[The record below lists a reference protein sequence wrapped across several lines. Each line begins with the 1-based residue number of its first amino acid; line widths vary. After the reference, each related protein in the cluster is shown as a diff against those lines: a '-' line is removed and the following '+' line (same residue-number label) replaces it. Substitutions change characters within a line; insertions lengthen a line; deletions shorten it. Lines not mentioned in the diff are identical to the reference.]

1 MTDMLELNEPN
12 AGILLKFVATRNKFT
27 ERQVIMKSIIPAAGL
42 GTRFL
47 PATKC
52 SPKELLPVLNKP
64 VIQYVVE
71 EAMEPEG
78 VDGVVIVN
86 SHEKPQIEQ
95 YFAED
100 VEFESMLRSRGKED
114 LADAVHEAG
123 ALPVSF
129 VYQDDPKGLG
139 HAVYCAKDQMDG
151 DPFFVL
157 LGDYFVPDRKMC
169 VNMAAVSK
177 AHNNASVIAVAP
189 VPADQVSRYGIIAG
203 ECVESLEGTNAQGEE
218 EGAVWKVTGLVEKPA
233 PEDAPSHLFIVG
245 RYLLSPR
252 IMDLLATQGTGA
264 GGEIQL
270 TDAMERLLEEE
281 EMYALVV
288 DPDQGCDT
296 GTPAAWA
303 ATNARMAL
311 ADPSQVEAFKEALG
325 KDVKVG

>member
-1 MTDMLELNEPN
+1 
-12 AGILLKFVATRNKFT
+12 
-27 ERQVIMKSIIPAAGL
+27 MKAIIPAAGL

-52 SPKELLPVLNKP
+52 SPKELLPVLDKP
-64 VIQYVVE
+64 VMQYVVE
-71 EAMEPEG
+71 EALEPAG
-78 VDGVVIVN
+78 VDGAVIVN
-86 SHEKPQIEQ
+86 SHEKPQIES

-100 VEFESMLRSRGKED
+100 LAFEEMLRERGKAE
-114 LADAVHEAG
+114 LADKVHEAG

-139 HAVYCAKDQMDG
+139 HAVLCAQSEMDG

-157 LGDYFVPDRKMC
+157 LGDYFVPERQMC
-169 VNMAAVSK
+169 VRMAEVSR

-203 ECVESLEGTNAQGEE
+203 EQIDSYGDTQVGPED
-218 EGAVWKVTGLVEKPA
+218 EGAVWRVTGLVEKPS
-233 PEDAPSHLFIVG
+233 PEEAPSHLFIVG

-252 IMDLLATQGTGA
+252 IMELLATQGPGA

-281 EMYALVV
+281 EMYAIVV
-288 DPDQGCDT
+288 DPAEGCDT

-311 ADPSQVEAFKEALG
+311 ANPAFATAFREELG
-325 KDVKVG
+325 DVTL

>member
-1 MTDMLELNEPN
+1 
-12 AGILLKFVATRNKFT
+12 
-27 ERQVIMKSIIPAAGL
+27 MKSIIPAAGL

-52 SPKELLPVLNKP
+52 SPKELLPVLDKP
-64 VIQYVVE
+64 VIKYVVE
-71 EAMEPEG
+71 EALEPEG
-78 VDGVVIVN
+78 VTGVVIVN

-100 VEFESMLRSRGKED
+100 LQFEDMLRSRGKED
-114 LADAVHEAG
+114 LANKVQEASS
-123 ALPVSF
+123 LPVSF

-139 HAVYCAKDQMDG
+139 HAVYCAASEMDG

-157 LGDYFVPDRKMC
+157 LGDYFVPDRQMC
-169 VNMAAVSK
+169 VNMAKISA

-203 ECVESLEGTNAQGEE
+203 ECVESLPGTTAQGEE
-218 EGAVWKVTGLVEKPA
+218 EGAVWKVSGLVEKPA

-311 ADPSQVEAFKEALG
+311 ADEGQAGAFKEALG
-325 KDVKVG
+325 KGVSVG

>member
-1 MTDMLELNEPN
+1 M
-12 AGILLKFVATRNKFT
+12 
-27 ERQVIMKSIIPAAGL
+27 
-42 GTRFL
+42 
-47 PATKC
+47 
-52 SPKELLPVLNKP
+52 LNKP

-71 EAMEPEG
+71 EALEPEG
-78 VDGVVIVN
+78 VDAVVIVN
-86 SHEKPQIEQ
+86 SHEKPQIEA

-100 VEFESMLRSRGKED
+100 AAFEGMLRSRGKEG

-139 HAVYCAKDQMDG
+139 HAVYCAKDEMDG

-169 VNMAAVSK
+169 VNMQKVSQE
-177 AHNNASVIAVAP
+177 HNGASGIAVAP
-189 VPADQVSRYGIIAG
+189 VPADQVNRYRIIAG
-203 ECVESLEGTNAQGEE
+203 ECVGSLDGAATDEE
-218 EGAVWKVTGLVEKPA
+218 EGAVWKVTGLVEKPS

-252 IMDLLATQGTGA
+252 IMDLLATQGKGA

-270 TDAMERLLEEE
+270 TDAMERLLEDE

-311 ADPSQVEAFKEALG
+311 ADQSQRAAFVEALG
-325 KDVKVG
+325 KDVKLG

>member
-1 MTDMLELNEPN
+1 
-12 AGILLKFVATRNKFT
+12 
-27 ERQVIMKSIIPAAGL
+27 MKSIIPAAGL

-71 EAMEPEG
+71 EALEPAG

-100 VEFESMLRSRGKED
+100 EAFENMLRERGKSV
-114 LADAVHEAG
+114 LADEVHAAG
-123 ALPVSF
+123 ALPVTF
-129 VYQDDPKGLG
+129 VYQDEPKGLG
-139 HAVYCAKDQMDG
+139 HAVYCAASEMDG

-157 LGDYFVPDRKMC
+157 LGDYFVPDRQMC
-169 VNMAAVSK
+169 VSMAKVSA

-189 VPADQVSRYGIIAG
+189 VPPDQVNRYGIIAG
-203 ECVESLEGTNAQGEE
+203 TCVESLPGTDATGEE
-218 EGAVWKVTGLVEKPA
+218 EGAIWKVTGLVEKPA
-233 PEDAPSHLFIVG
+233 PQDAPSHLFIVG

-252 IMDLLATQGTGA
+252 IMDLLADQGAGA

-270 TDAMERLLEEE
+270 TDAMERLLDEE

-311 ADPSQVEAFKEALG
+311 ADPTQVEAFKEALG
-325 KDVKVG
+325 KGVSLG

>member
-1 MTDMLELNEPN
+1 
-12 AGILLKFVATRNKFT
+12 
-27 ERQVIMKSIIPAAGL
+27 MKSIIPAAGL

-71 EAMEPEG
+71 EALEPDG
-78 VDGVVIVN
+78 VDSVVIVN
-86 SHEKPQIEQ
+86 SHEKPQIEA

-100 VEFESMLRSRGKED
+100 AAFEEMLRSRGKD
-114 LADAVHEAG
+114 ALAQDVHEAG

-139 HAVYCAKDQMDG
+139 HAVYCAKDEMDG

-169 VNMAAVSK
+169 VNMQEVSR
-177 AHNNASVIAVAP
+177 AHGGASVIAVAP
-189 VPADQVSRYGIIAG
+189 VPADQVDRYGIIAG
-203 ECVESLEGTNAQGEE
+203 ECVGCLDGTDAVDEQ
-218 EGAVWKVTGLVEKPA
+218 EGAVWKVTGLVEKPS
-233 PEDAPSHLFIVG
+233 PEEAPSHLFIVG

-270 TDAMERLLEEE
+270 TDAMERLLDEE

-303 ATNARMAL
+303 ATNARMAM
-311 ADPSQVEAFKEALG
+311 ADESQRAAFVEALG
-325 KDVKVG
+325 KNVKLG

>member
-1 MTDMLELNEPN
+1 
-12 AGILLKFVATRNKFT
+12 
-27 ERQVIMKSIIPAAGL
+27 MKSIIPAAGL

-71 EAMEPEG
+71 EALEPEG
-78 VDGVVIVN
+78 VDEVVIVN
-86 SHEKPQIEQ
+86 SHEKPQIEA

-100 VEFESMLRSRGKED
+100 AAFESMLRERGKD
-114 LADAVHEAG
+114 ALADAVHEAG

-139 HAVYCAKDQMDG
+139 HAVYCAKDEMDG
-151 DPFFVL
+151 EPFFVL
-157 LGDYFVPDRKMC
+157 LGDYFVPDRQMC
-169 VNMAAVSK
+169 VDMAKVSA
-177 AHNNASVIAVAP
+177 AHGNASVIAVAP

-203 ECVESLEGTNAQGEE
+203 ECVESLPGCDATGEQ

-281 EMYALVV
+281 EMYAVVV
-288 DPDQGCDT
+288 DSDKGCDT

-311 ADPSQVEAFKEALG
+311 ANENEAAAFKEALG
-325 KDVKVG
+325 RNVKLG

>member
-1 MTDMLELNEPN
+1 
-12 AGILLKFVATRNKFT
+12 
-27 ERQVIMKSIIPAAGL
+27 MKSIIPAAGL

-71 EAMEPEG
+71 EALEPEG

-100 VEFESMLRSRGKED
+100 AEFEGKLRSRGKED

-139 HAVYCAKDQMDG
+139 HAVYCAHSEMDG

-157 LGDYFVPDRKMC
+157 LGDYFVPDRQMC
-169 VNMAAVSK
+169 VNMATVSK
-177 AHNNASVIAVAP
+177 AHGNASVIAVAP

-203 ECVESLEGTNAQGEE
+203 ECVESLPGVDAQGEE
-218 EGAVWKVTGLVEKPA
+218 EGAVWKVTGLVEKPS
-233 PEDAPSHLFIVG
+233 PEEAPSHLFIVG

-288 DPDQGCDT
+288 DPDEGCDT

-311 ADPSQVEAFKEALG
+311 ADDTQVEAFKEALG
-325 KDVKVG
+325 KSVKLG

>member
-1 MTDMLELNEPN
+1 
-12 AGILLKFVATRNKFT
+12 
-27 ERQVIMKSIIPAAGL
+27 MKSIIPAAGL

-52 SPKELLPVLNKP
+52 SPKELLPVLDKP

-71 EAMEPEG
+71 EALEPEG
-78 VDGVVIVN
+78 VDAVVIVN
-86 SHEKPQIEQ
+86 SHEKPQIER

-100 VEFESMLRSRGKED
+100 LEFEGMLRSKGKD
-114 LADAVHEAG
+114 QLADAVHAAG

-139 HAVYCAKDQMDG
+139 HAVYCVEDEMDG

-169 VNMAAVSK
+169 VNMQKVSQE
-177 AHNNASVIAVAP
+177 HGGASVIAVAP
-189 VPADQVSRYGIIAG
+189 VPADQVDRYGIIAG
-203 ECVESLEGTNAQGEE
+203 ECVGSLEGANAEGED
-218 EGAVWKVTGLVEKPA
+218 EGAVWKVTGLVEKPS
-233 PEDAPSHLFIVG
+233 PEEAPSHLFIVG

-270 TDAMERLLEEE
+270 TDAMERLLDEE

-311 ADPSQVEAFKEALG
+311 ANPSQRAAFIEALG
-325 KDVKVG
+325 KDVKLG

>member
-1 MTDMLELNEPN
+1 MPLSIEGGLW
-12 AGILLKFVATRNKFT
+12 KT
-27 ERQVIMKSIIPAAGL
+27 EAKESQMKAIIPAAGL

-52 SPKELLPVLNKP
+52 TPKELLPVLDKP

-71 EAMEPEG
+71 EALEPEG
-78 VDGVVIVN
+78 VDGVVIIN
-86 SHEKPQIEQ
+86 SHEKPQIES
-95 YFAED
+95 YFSVD
-100 VEFESMLRSRGKED
+100 HVFESMLRSRGKAEE
-114 LADAVHEAG
+114 AARVHA
-123 ALPVSF
+123 ASTLPVSF
-129 VYQDDPKGLG
+129 VYQDEARGLG
-139 HAVYCAKDQMDG
+139 HAVLQAAGEVDD

-157 LGDYFVPDRKMC
+157 LGDYFVPGRQMC
-169 VNMAAVSK
+169 VRMAEVSRE
-177 AHNNASVIAVAP
+177 HGGASVIAVAP

-203 ECVESLEGTNAQGEE
+203 TCVGSYPGTDAVGEQ

-252 IMDLLATQGTGA
+252 IMDLLATQGPGA
-264 GGEIQL
+264 GNEIQL
-270 TDAMERLLEEE
+270 TDAMERLLAEE

-288 DPDQGCDT
+288 DPSEGCDT

-311 ADPSQVEAFKEALG
+311 DDPTQVEAFREALG
-325 KDVKVG
+325 ERGERLLG

>member
-1 MTDMLELNEPN
+1 
-12 AGILLKFVATRNKFT
+12 
-27 ERQVIMKSIIPAAGL
+27 MKSIIPAAGL

-71 EAMEPEG
+71 EALEPEG
-78 VDGVVIVN
+78 VDEVVIVN
-86 SHEKPQIEQ
+86 SHDKPQIEQ
-95 YFAED
+95 YFSVD
-100 VEFESMLRSRGKED
+100 LSFEEMLRSRGKDD
-114 LADAVHEAG
+114 LADDVHEAG

-129 VYQDDPKGLG
+129 VYQEEALGLG
-139 HAVYCAKDQMDG
+139 HAVYCAASKMDG
-151 DPFFVL
+151 EPFFVL

-169 VNMAAVSK
+169 VNMQKVSD
-177 AHNNASVIAVAP
+177 AHGGASVIAVAP
-189 VPADQVSRYGIIAG
+189 VPEDQVSRYGIIAG
-203 ECVESLEGTNAQGEE
+203 ACIGSLDGAMVEGEQ
-218 EGAVWKVTGLVEKPA
+218 EGAVWKVTGLVEKPSREA
-233 PEDAPSHLFIVG
+233 APSHLFIVG

-252 IMDLLATQGTGA
+252 IMDLLATQGEGA

-311 ADPSQVEAFKEALG
+311 ADPKQADAFKEALG
-325 KDVKVG
+325 KGVRLG

>member
-1 MTDMLELNEPN
+1 
-12 AGILLKFVATRNKFT
+12 
-27 ERQVIMKSIIPAAGL
+27 MKSIIPAAGL

-71 EAMEPEG
+71 EALEPAG

-100 VEFESMLRSRGKED
+100 AEFEGMLRSRGKED

-139 HAVYCAKDQMDG
+139 HAVYCANSEMDG

-157 LGDYFVPDRKMC
+157 LGDYFVPDRQMC
-169 VNMAAVSK
+169 VNMAKVSA

-218 EGAVWKVTGLVEKPA
+218 EGAVWKVSGLVEKPT

-311 ADPSQVEAFKEALG
+311 ADSSQVEAFKEALG
-325 KDVKVG
+325 KDVKLG